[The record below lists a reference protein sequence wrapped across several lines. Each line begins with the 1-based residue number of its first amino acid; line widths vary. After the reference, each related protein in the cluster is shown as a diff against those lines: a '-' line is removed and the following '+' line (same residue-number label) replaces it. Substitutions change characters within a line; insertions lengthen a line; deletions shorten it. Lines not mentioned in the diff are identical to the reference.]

1 MGNMRQL
8 LTLTLLFLH
17 HVEGQDM
24 VQEAV
29 IKTTPKRKKSK
40 KAKRLSEEASQVAV
54 KRREAAKSK
63 GEKER

>member
-1 MGNMRQL
+1 MRQL